1 MIVGYMRKPSQ
12 PGHMAKLLAIMC
24 KHEGLDLIYLTPE
37 NVSAKTGKVNGKM
50 LINKK
55 WLNVE
60 IDLPKFIDINPYFF
74 TNKKYKQ
81 IMNYLK
87 DNTILS
93 SDKKIPFP
101 KDELYRFKNDEYIS
115 KFLIPTEKIES
126 MESMKSFLEKYGTVV
141 IKPVNSSQGKNILIL
156 NKKGSNY

>member
-1 MIVGYMRKPSQ
+1 S
-12 PGHMAKLLAIMC
+12 
-24 KHEGLDLIYLTPE
+24 
-37 NVSAKTGKVNGKM
+37 
-50 LINKK
+50 
-55 WLNVE
+55 VE
-60 IDLPKFIDINPYFF
+60 IDLQKFIDINPYFF

-126 MESMKSFLEKYGTVV
+126 IESMKSCLEKYGTVV

-156 NKKGSNY
+156 NKKGSNYLLGKNKEEKVLSENEFEEFFWGKINSNGYIVQKY